1 MIISFDLYNIF
12 TIFQYYINDILH
24 DFLDEFYMIY
34 LNDIFIYTNET
45 HEDHIKYIHQ
55 VFQRLFNYDLYI
67 KLEKYEFHIQET

>member
-1 MIISFDLYNIF
+1 
-12 TIFQYYINDILH
+12 
-24 DFLDEFYMIY
+24 MIY